1 MPITAIKT
9 RLLSKALALFIITTL
24 SGCANFPETLST
36 SISKTFDESIAGF
49 QNILSSQEQLEKVQ
63 KELERKNQLEAEQ
76 QRQIELSNKEMDQHP
91 KSLYS
96 HSSTELHG
104 PEPIDNLW
112 DRMRLGLKMPR
123 DLSQPTVIAQLNWYK
138 KHPRYFKRVSER
150 ASRYMHHIVGE
161 LEKRD
166 LPTELA
172 LLPIIESAYDPFAYS
187 HGRASGLW
195 QFIPSTGK
203 YFNLKQDW
211 WYDGR
216 RDIIAST
223 NAALNYLERLN
234 KRFDNDWLLALAAY
248 NAGGGNVSKAIRKN
262 KKKNRPTD
270 FWSLSLPRETS
281 AYSPKMVALAELL
294 MHPEKYDFEW
304 PHVENQPYFKSITID
319 SQIDLA
325 QAADLAGIQIDE
337 LYRLNPAF
345 NQWATH
351 PDGPH
356 RILIPIEKA
365 DEFTENLAALDS
377 KHRVH
382 WKRYKISSGDSLI
395 TIAKKFRTTPQ
406 VVREVNNIQQNMIRA
421 GDTLLIPT
429 SSRNMDEYTMSAI
442 QRLHKR
448 QSRAPGNG
456 RHKSNYHVKSGD
468 SFWTIARKYGVGV
481 RELAKWNQM
490 APNDP
495 LKINQKLVIW
505 TKAPKTRKNGNKV
518 IRKVGYKVRKGD
530 SLARI
535 ASKFSV
541 SVGDIRRWNPKADTK
556 YIHPGQSITLYV
568 DVTKLN

>member
-1 MPITAIKT
+1 MTLNIKKLAIG
-9 RLLSKALALFIITTL
+9 LIAPSLFLT
-24 SGCANFPETLST
+24 GCANFSQQLDKNYQAFNQQVSEFTEQFSEST
-36 SISKTFDESIAGF
+36 ESLLESD
-49 QNILSSQEQLEKVQ
+49 QNKNDQLANNTAEAKVQ
-63 KELERKNQLEAEQ
+63 EVDASPAAIYIHKEEE
-76 QRQIELSNKEMDQHP
+76 IS
-91 KSLYS
+91 
-96 HSSTELHG
+96 G
-104 PEPIDNLW
+104 PVYYDNLW
-112 DRMRLGLKMPR
+112 DRMRSNMKMERDITQPR
-123 DLSQPTVIAQLNWYK
+123 VVAQLNWYK

-150 ASRYMHHIVGE
+150 ASRYMYHVVVE

-166 LPTELA
+166 LPAELA
-172 LLPIIESAYDPFAYS
+172 LLPIVESAYDPFAYS

-203 YFNLKQDW
+203 HFKLKQDW

-216 RDIIAST
+216 RDIVAST
-223 NAALNYLERLN
+223 DAALTYLTQLN
-234 KRFDNDWLLALAAY
+234 KRFDGDWLLALAAY

-262 KKKNRPTD
+262 KKKKRSTD
-270 FWSLSLPRETS
+270 FWSLELPRETQ

-304 PHVENQPYFKSITID
+304 PHVPNQPHFKSIKID

-325 QAADLAGIQIDE
+325 QAADLADIEIDE

-356 RILIPIEKA
+356 LILVPVDKA
-365 DEFTENLAALDS
+365 ESFQENLAGLDD

-382 WKRYKISSGDSLI
+382 WKRYKIRSGDSLI
-395 TIAKKFRTTPQ
+395 TIAKKFQTTPQ
-406 VVREVNNIQQNMIRA
+406 VVREVNNIRKNMIRA

-429 SSRNMDEYTMSAI
+429 SSRDMDEYTMSAI

-448 QSRAPGNG
+448 QSRSPSNS
-456 RHKSNYHVKSGD
+456 RHKSNYYVRSGD
-468 SFWTIARKYGVGV
+468 SFWTISRKFGVGV
-481 RELAKWNQM
+481 RELAKWNHM
-490 APNDP
+490 APTDP
-495 LKINQKLVIW
+495 LKINQKLVVW
-505 TKAPKTRKNGNKV
+505 TKKPKVQKNGNKV

-541 SVGDIRRWNPKADTK
+541 SVGDIKRWNPKADTK

-568 DVTKLN
+568 DVTKIN

>member
-1 MPITAIKT
+1 MTLNIKKLAIG
-9 RLLSKALALFIITTL
+9 LIAPSLFLT
-24 SGCANFPETLST
+24 GCANFSQQLDENYQAFNQQVSEFTEQFSEST
-36 SISKTFDESIAGF
+36 ESLLESD
-49 QNILSSQEQLEKVQ
+49 QNKNDQLANNTAEAKVQ
-63 KELERKNQLEAEQ
+63 EVDASPAAIYIHKEEE
-76 QRQIELSNKEMDQHP
+76 IS
-91 KSLYS
+91 
-96 HSSTELHG
+96 G
-104 PEPIDNLW
+104 PVYYDNLW
-112 DRMRLGLKMPR
+112 DRMRSNMKMERDITQPR
-123 DLSQPTVIAQLNWYK
+123 VVAQLNWYK

-150 ASRYMHHIVGE
+150 ASRYMYHVVVE

-166 LPTELA
+166 LPAELA
-172 LLPIIESAYDPFAYS
+172 LLPIVESAYDPFAYS

-203 YFNLKQDW
+203 HFKLKQDW

-216 RDIIAST
+216 RDIVAST
-223 NAALNYLERLN
+223 DAALTYLTQLN
-234 KRFDNDWLLALAAY
+234 KRFDGDWLLALAAY

-262 KKKNRPTD
+262 KKKKRSTD
-270 FWSLSLPRETS
+270 FWSLELPRETQ

-304 PHVENQPYFKSITID
+304 PHVPNQPHFKSIKID

-325 QAADLAGIQIDE
+325 QAADLADIEIDE

-356 RILIPIEKA
+356 RILVPVDKA
-365 DEFTENLAALDS
+365 ESFQENLAGLDD

-382 WKRYKISSGDSLI
+382 WKRYKIRSGDSLI
-395 TIAKKFRTTPQ
+395 TIAKKFQTTPQ
-406 VVREVNNIQQNMIRA
+406 VVREVNNIRKNMIRA

-429 SSRNMDEYTMSAI
+429 SSRDMDEYTMSAI

-448 QSRAPGNG
+448 QSRSPSNS
-456 RHKSNYHVKSGD
+456 RHKSNYYVRSGD
-468 SFWTIARKYGVGV
+468 SFWTISRKFGVGV
-481 RELAKWNQM
+481 RELAKWNHM
-490 APNDP
+490 APTDP
-495 LKINQKLVIW
+495 LKINQKLVVW
-505 TKAPKTRKNGNKV
+505 TKKPKVQKNGNKV

-541 SVGDIRRWNPKADTK
+541 SVGDIKRWNPKADTK

-568 DVTKLN
+568 DVTKIN

>member
-1 MPITAIKT
+1 MTLNIKKLAIG
-9 RLLSKALALFIITTL
+9 LIAPSLFLT
-24 SGCANFPETLST
+24 GCANFSQQLDENYPAFNQQVSEFTEQFSEGTESLLESDQNKHDQLANNT
-36 SISKTFDESIAGF
+36 AEAQVEEVDASPAALYIHKEEEIS
-49 QNILSSQEQLEKVQ
+49 
-63 KELERKNQLEAEQ
+63 
-76 QRQIELSNKEMDQHP
+76 
-91 KSLYS
+91 
-96 HSSTELHG
+96 G
-104 PEPIDNLW
+104 PVYYDNLW
-112 DRMRLGLKMPR
+112 DRMRSNMKMERDITQPR
-123 DLSQPTVIAQLNWYK
+123 VVAQLNWYK

-150 ASRYMHHIVGE
+150 ASRYMYHVVVE

-166 LPTELA
+166 LPAELA
-172 LLPIIESAYDPFAYS
+172 LLPIVESAYDPFAYS

-203 YFNLKQDW
+203 HFKLKQDW

-216 RDIIAST
+216 RDIVAST
-223 NAALNYLERLN
+223 DAALTYLTQLN
-234 KRFDNDWLLALAAY
+234 KRFDGDWLLALAAY

-262 KKKNRPTD
+262 KKKKRSTD
-270 FWSLSLPRETS
+270 FWSLELPRETQ

-304 PHVENQPYFKSITID
+304 PHVPNQPHFKSIKID

-325 QAADLAGIQIDE
+325 QAADLADIEIDE

-356 RILIPIEKA
+356 RILVPVDKA
-365 DEFTENLAALDS
+365 ESFQENLAGLDD

-382 WKRYKISSGDSLI
+382 WKRYKIRSGDSLI
-395 TIAKKFRTTPQ
+395 TIAKKFQTTPQ
-406 VVREVNNIQQNMIRA
+406 VVREVNNIRKNMIRA

-429 SSRNMDEYTMSAI
+429 SSRDMDEYTMSAI

-448 QSRAPGNG
+448 QSRSPNNS
-456 RHKSNYHVKSGD
+456 RHKSNYYVRSGD
-468 SFWTIARKYGVGV
+468 SFWTISRKFGVGV
-481 RELAKWNQM
+481 RELAKWNHM
-490 APNDP
+490 APTDP
-495 LKINQKLVIW
+495 LKINQKLVVW
-505 TKAPKTRKNGNKV
+505 TKKPKVQKNGNKV

-541 SVGDIRRWNPKADTK
+541 SVGDIKRWNPKADTK

-568 DVTKLN
+568 DVTKIN